1 MEFLTTLFYFI
12 VVVGILV
19 FIHEFGHFIAARI
32 SRMRVEVFAIG
43 MGFRLFGWN
52 KKTGF
57 TFGKLSEEI
66 DLEGNTDYRLS
77 AFPIGGYVK
86 ISGMIDESMDTNY
99 AASEPQPYEFRS
111 KNAFLKAF
119 TISAGVIMNALL
131 AIIIF
136 SLIAWSEG
144 SYHNATV
151 EIGFVQK
158 NSIAEAAGFQIGDKI
173 LAVDGTKVSTWQDML
188 EHLSLKNF
196 GESKNVEIKR
206 NDEKIVFFVD
216 GDKLI
221 KTISGEMQLGLAP
234 YNAFVFLNSIE
245 TLKAAGKAGLR
256 EGDTILTLN
265 SEVIKTKEQFVSIVK
280 ANKEKAVSV
289 TYKRGTDTLTAS
301 VTPDAAG
308 IVGVG
313 ISESFYGPVF
323 HRQYDI
329 FESVSIGFNE
339 SVTSVKLFF
348 NTFAQIFKGNISV
361 KQSLGGP
368 ILIAKSASQRAE
380 MGLVSFL
387 HFVALLS
394 ITLAIV
400 NILPIPALDGGHLI
414 FIIIEAI
421 IRREVPLKIKMA
433 VQQVGLA
440 IVILLMIFMFYN
452 DLTRL
457 F

>member
-32 SRMRVEVFAIG
+32 SKMRVEVFAIG

-57 TFGKLSEEI
+57 TFGRLAKDI
-66 DLEGNTDYRLS
+66 DLEGYTDYRLS

-86 ISGMIDESMDTNY
+86 ISGMIDESMDADFT
-99 AASEPQPYEFRS
+99 ASEPQPYEFRS

-136 SLIAWSEG
+136 TFIAWTQG

-151 EIGFVQK
+151 EIGYVQEK
-158 NSIAEAAGFQIGDKI
+158 SISEAAGFQPGDKI
-173 LAVDGTKVSTWQDML
+173 IAVDEAKVSTWQDML

-196 GESKNVEIKR
+196 GESKNVEIIRDGK
-206 NDEKIVFFVD
+206 KIVFFLD
-216 GDKLI
+216 GDNLI
-221 KTISGEMQLGLAP
+221 KTISGEKQLGLAP
-234 YNAFVFLNSIE
+234 YNAYVFLNSIE
-245 TLKAAGKAGLR
+245 TLKAAGKAGLK
-256 EGDTILTLN
+256 EGDTILTMNGEL
-265 SEVIKTKEQFVSIVK
+265 IKTKEQFSSIVK
-280 ANKEKAVSV
+280 ANKEKPVSF
-289 TYKRGTDTLTAS
+289 TYKRGADTLKAS
-301 VTPDAAG
+301 VIPDAAG
-308 IVGVG
+308 LVGVG
-313 ISESFYGPVF
+313 ISEAFYGPVL
-323 HRQYDI
+323 HRQYDL
-329 FESVSIGFNE
+329 FEAVTFGWNE
-339 SVTSVKLFF
+339 SINKVYLFF
-348 NTFAQIFKGNISV
+348 NTFTQIFKGNIGV

-368 ILIAKSASQRAE
+368 ILIAQSASRSAE
-380 MGLVSFL
+380 MGFSSFFQ
-387 HFVALLS
+387 FVALIS